1 MITHPTAPE
10 LIDSV
15 IRFIEERAAP
25 QLKDRDAFL
34 CRVAVHALAAVKRE
48 IEQGPAAEVVAVE
61 RLRAL
66 LGQDGDFATLNAVL
80 CDGIQSGA
88 IDPLDPAV
96 LAHMKASIIDQV
108 RIDQPQYSGLK
119 ALTS

>member
-1 MITHPTAPE
+1 MLFYMPLCPSCSAKCT
-10 LIDSV
+10 
-15 IRFIEERAAP
+15 IRNKGKTTILQARIVHRA
-25 QLKDRDAFL
+25 
-34 CRVAVHALAAVKRE
+34 VVLAAALVVV
-48 IEQGPAAEVVAVE
+48 PAAEVVAVE

-66 LGQDGDFATLNAVL
+66 LGQDGDFATLNAAL

-119 ALTS
+119 TLTS